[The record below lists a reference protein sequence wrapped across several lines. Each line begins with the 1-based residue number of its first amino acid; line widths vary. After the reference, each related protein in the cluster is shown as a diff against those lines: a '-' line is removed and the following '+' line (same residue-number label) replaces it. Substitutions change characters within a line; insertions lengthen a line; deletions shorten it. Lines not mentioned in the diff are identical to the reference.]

1 MPLIWL
7 PSPPMAEVEVL
18 PPARTPTTVAG
29 PSAPLASLPS
39 TLMLTVPPSTTDDES
54 GLALGKSSMM
64 LTLICPVAVSPLLS
78 IATTLKF
85 SVRLLAPLAVGWAS
99 LSLRV

>member
-1 MPLIWL
+1 
-7 PSPPMAEVEVL
+7 MADVKVL

-29 PSAPLASLPS
+29 PSAPLTSLPS

-54 GLALGKSSMM
+54 GLAFGRSSTI
-64 LTLICPVAVSPLLS
+64 LTLICPVSLSPSVSV
-78 IATTLKF
+78 ATTLMF
-85 SVRLLAPLAVGWAS
+85 SVRLLAPLPVEWTS